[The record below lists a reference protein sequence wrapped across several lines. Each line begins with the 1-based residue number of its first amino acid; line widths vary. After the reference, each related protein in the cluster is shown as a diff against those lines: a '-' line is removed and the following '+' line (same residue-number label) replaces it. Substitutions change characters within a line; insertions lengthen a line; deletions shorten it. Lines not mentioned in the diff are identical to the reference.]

1 MEIEEV
7 LKIELDNCR
16 RRIIQTYTEL
26 QEKRENKE
34 FGYTKQINLLN
45 ELHAQFV
52 RLDIIYTYKRLK
64 AERLINHLH
73 KDNELNFKVINEHIN
88 KIDHFIYCENAIDE
102 IKRNI
107 IIEREIKNLQHIIKE
122 ATENDWE
129 NYNGHYLFDEKR

>member
-7 LKIELDNCR
+7 LKIETDNCR
-16 RRIIQTYTEL
+16 RKIIQTYTKL
-26 QEKRENKE
+26 QEKRKNKE

-45 ELHAQFV
+45 ELHAQFI

-64 AERLINHLH
+64 AERLITHLH

-102 IKRNI
+102 IRRNI
-107 IIEREIKNLQHIIKE
+107 IIEREIKNLQHTIKE